1 VDLISKLIEPGS
13 DLYYKEGERNQVFF
27 FYYLVLILVLK
38 IILIC

>member
-1 VDLISKLIEPGS
+1 MDLISKLIKPGS
-13 DLYYKEGERNQVFF
+13 DLLLQGERNQVLF